1 MDAPVA
7 NADICQF
14 HIKMQKATNGGATM
28 LPTLVPIWNALV
40 ASESERMVEQF
51 RERLKSQGKTCAE
64 VGAILGR
71 TAGSVSMHLY
81 ERRMSPEKAQAHKE
95 MKNRSRQR
103 RDPVVPRSD
112 RFLDKSIQVVNRP
125 TPEMLADRDRREAMP
140 HRDLTS
146 AFFGDPPLGLSALEG
161 RR

>member
-1 MDAPVA
+1 MSIIWHEPNLRA
-7 NADICQF
+7 
-14 HIKMQKATNGGATM
+14 GAKPWTKH
-28 LPTLVPIWNALV
+28 
-40 ASESERMVEQF
+40 ESARA
-51 RERLKSQGKTCAE
+51 ERLKSQGKTCAE

-103 RDPVVPRSD
+103 RDSVVPRSD

-140 HRDLTS
+140 HRDLTG
-146 AFFGDPPLGLSALEG
+146 AFFGDPRIGESALEG